1 MKRFIITGT
10 PGSGKTAII
19 RQLELEGFTVVE
31 EAATDVI
38 AAAQARGTPEPW
50 TSASFIDAVVDLQK
64 QRQVRAGCHE
74 DEVQF
79 YDRSPVCTAALS
91 RYLGYPFSAAL
102 MRELDRIKAE
112 AIYQQ
117 TVLFVRHLGFIKPT
131 DARKITFEEALAFER
146 IHEETYQSLGFGLI
160 SVEPG
165 NLADRCSRITSL
177 LSVNPSCRTATSR

>member
-38 AAAQARGTPEPW
+38 AAAKARGIPEPW
-50 TSASFIDAVVDLQK
+50 TSPSFIDSVVALQR
-64 QRQVRAGCHE
+64 QRQVRALCQPG
-74 DEVQF
+74 EVQF

-91 RYLGYPFSAAL
+91 LFLGYPFSAAL
-102 MRELDRIKAE
+102 TRELERIKAE

-117 TVLFVRHLGFIKPT
+117 TVFLVRNLGFITPT
-131 DARKITFEEALAFER
+131 DARRISFEQALAFER
-146 IHEETYQSLGFGLI
+146 IHEEAYQNLGFGLV
-160 SVEPG
+160 SFEPG
-165 NLADRCSRITSL
+165 NLAERCRKITSL
-177 LSVNPSCRTATSR
+177 LDC